1 MDSTSEEAVSPE
13 ASSSSGSEIS
23 SKHKPSPVK
32 LKTGYGEPLSK
43 TTWQPKKKA
52 LSSSDGSD
60 ESSSGS
66 DEDAFRRRRHT
77 QAYLRNLLSI

>member
-1 MDSTSEEAVSPE
+1 MDSTSKEAVSRE
-13 ASSSSGSEIS
+13 ASSGSGSDVS

-32 LKTGYGEPLSK
+32 SKTEYGEPLPK
-43 TTWQPKKKA
+43 MTWQPKKKA

-60 ESSSGS
+60 DSSSGS
-66 DEDAFRRRRHT
+66 DEDAVRRRRHT